1 VTVQAAPDSA
11 PDSVPESSPG
21 SASGFARETGPA
33 SAPDAPAPAPASVHP
48 HLLFWVP
55 ALLRLCLVFV
65 AAGVCWWL
73 AGPVAGLCVALAIT
87 VALLVVQ
94 LAYLHQL
101 GEWLIHPHSSRLP
114 DGWGA
119 WTDVF
124 ARLYRLRRDDERNQ
138 DELAEWL
145 ARFRQAM
152 HLLPEGVAI
161 MDDVLLLEWCNPAA
175 ERHLGLTL
183 AKDKGR
189 RVTNLIRH
197 PEFIDYIIL
206 GRYQQPL
213 TLAFRGRKLVV
224 QIIPFENRRQILV
237 THDATETERI
247 EAMRR
252 DFIANASHELRTP
265 LTVIVG
271 FLEIALADP
280 GLDEKT
286 RTAHLTLMTEQAQ
299 RMQCLIGDMLT
310 LSRLE
315 SDEYP
320 LKRERVDM
328 KALVEQVALDARA
341 LSNGRHEIEF
351 SAEGPDLMGSTE
363 ELRSAFGNL
372 ATNAVRYTPEGGR
385 ILLSWTRGGSEDRQD
400 LRFTVADTGIGIDE
414 QHISRLTERFY
425 RVDKSRSRE
434 TQGTGLGLAIVKH
447 VLLRHG
453 GRLAITS
460 EPGKGSVFTAVLPNT
475 SLPG

>member
-1 VTVQAAPDSA
+1 LNPK
-11 PDSVPESSPG
+11 
-21 SASGFARETGPA
+21 
-33 SAPDAPAPAPASVHP
+33 
-48 HLLFWVP
+48 LLFWVP
-55 ALLRLCLVFV
+55 AVLRLAMLLVGASIV
-65 AAGVCWWL
+65 WWMAG
-73 AGPVAGLCVALAIT
+73 AVAGLAFALA
-87 VALLVVQ
+87 VVLVLLFMQ
-94 LAYLHQL
+94 LSYLHQL
-101 GEWLIHPHSSRLP
+101 GEWLDHPHSSRLP

-119 WTDVF
+119 WTEVF

-138 DELAEWL
+138 NELTEWL

-152 HLLPEGVAI
+152 QLLPEGVAI
-161 MDDVLLLEWCNPAA
+161 MDDVLLLEWCNPAT

-183 AKDKGR
+183 ERDKGR
-189 RVTNLIRH
+189 RVTNLVRH

-206 GRYQQPL
+206 GRYEQPL
-213 TLAFRGRKLVV
+213 TLSIRGRKLVV
-224 QIIPFENRRQILV
+224 QVIPFENRRQILV

-280 GLDEKT
+280 GLDERT
-286 RTAHLTLMTEQAQ
+286 RTAHLNLMTEQAE
-299 RMQCLIGDMLT
+299 RMQRLIEDMLT

-320 LKRERVDM
+320 LKRERVDVA
-328 KALVEQVALDARA
+328 ALVDGIANEARA
-341 LSNGRHEIEF
+341 LSGGRHTVEITVD
-351 SAEGPDLMGSTE
+351 GPDVMGSPD
-363 ELRSAFGNL
+363 ELRSAFANL
-372 ATNAVRYTPEGGR
+372 ATNAVRYTPAGGTIR
-385 ILLSWTRGGSEDRQD
+385 LAWKRGPND
-400 LRFTVADTGIGIDE
+400 LRFEVCDTGIGIDE

-447 VLLRHG
+447 VVLRHG
-453 GRLAITS
+453 GKLSIRST
-460 EPGKGSVFTAVLPNT
+460 PGKGSVFMVSLPNT

>member
-1 VTVQAAPDSA
+1 VAGKTGFH
-11 PDSVPESSPG
+11 PG
-21 SASGFARETGPA
+21 
-33 SAPDAPAPAPASVHP
+33 V
-48 HLLFWVP
+48 LFWVP
-55 ALLRLCLVFV
+55 ALLRL
-65 AAGVCWWL
+65 GVLLAVSGIFWWVS
-73 AGPVAGLCVALAIT
+73 GPVSGLAF
-87 VALLVVQ
+87 ALLTTLVLLVMQ
-94 LAYLHQL
+94 LSYLHKL
-101 GEWLIHPHSSRLP
+101 GDWLNDPQSSKLP

-124 ARLYRLRRDDERNQ
+124 SRLYRLRRDDERNQ

-161 MDDVLLLEWCNPAA
+161 MDDVLFLEWCNPAA

-183 AKDKGR
+183 ESDKGR

-206 GRYQQPL
+206 GRYEQPL
-213 TLAFRGRKLVV
+213 TLSIRGRKLVV

-237 THDATETERI
+237 SHDATETERI

-271 FLEIALADP
+271 FLEIAMGDP

-286 RTAHLTLMTEQAQ
+286 RTAHLNLMTEQAE
-299 RMQCLIGDMLT
+299 RMQRLIEDMLT

-315 SDEYP
+315 SSEYP
-320 LKRERVDM
+320 LKRERVDVH
-328 KALVEQVALDARA
+328 ALVEQVALDTRA
-341 LSNGRHEIEF
+341 LSGGRHEVTV
-351 SAEGPDLMGSTE
+351 AVDGPDVMGNLD

-372 ATNAVRYTPEGGR
+372 ASNAVRYTPLGGR
-385 ILLSWTRGGSEDRQD
+385 IELRWSRGAND
-400 LRFTVADTGIGIDE
+400 LRFEVADNGIGIDDL
-414 QHISRLTERFY
+414 HISRLTERFY

-453 GRLAITS
+453 GKLAIRS
-460 EPGKGSVFTAVLPNT
+460 QPGKGSVFTASLPNT

>member
-1 VTVQAAPDSA
+1 VNPK
-11 PDSVPESSPG
+11 
-21 SASGFARETGPA
+21 
-33 SAPDAPAPAPASVHP
+33 
-48 HLLFWVP
+48 LLFWVP
-55 ALLRLCLVFV
+55 ALLRLALVLAGAGVFWWMSGPVTGLAFALVFTI
-65 AAGVCWWL
+65 G
-73 AGPVAGLCVALAIT
+73 
-87 VALLVVQ
+87 LLVVQ
-94 LAYLHQL
+94 LNYLRKL
-101 GEWLIHPHSSRLP
+101 GNWLDEPQSSRLP

-119 WTDVF
+119 WTEVF

-138 DELAEWL
+138 QELTEWL

-152 HLLPEGVAI
+152 QLLPEGVAI
-161 MDDVLLLEWCNPAA
+161 MDDVLFLEWCNPAT

-183 AKDKGR
+183 ERDKGR
-189 RVTNLIRH
+189 RVTNLVRH

-206 GRYQQPL
+206 GRYETPL
-213 TLAFRGRKLVV
+213 TLAIRGRRLVV
-224 QIIPFENRRQILV
+224 QVIPFENRRQILV

-286 RTAHLTLMTEQAQ
+286 RTAHLELMTEQAG
-299 RMQCLIGDMLT
+299 RMQRLIEDMLT

-315 SDEYP
+315 SEDYP
-320 LKRERVDM
+320 LKREHVDVR
-328 KALVEQVALDARA
+328 ALVEQIAADARA
-341 LSNGRHEIEF
+341 LSNGRHEI
-351 SAEGPDLMGSTE
+351 AVDVDGPDVMGSAD

-372 ATNAVRYTPEGGR
+372 ASNAVRYTPAGGH
-385 ILLSWTRGGSEDRQD
+385 IKLSWSRGPND
-400 LRFTVADTGIGIDE
+400 LRFEVADDGIGIDE

-453 GRLAITS
+453 GRLAIRS
-460 EPGKGSVFTAVLPNT
+460 AAGKGSVFTASLPNT
-475 SLPG
+475 SLRG